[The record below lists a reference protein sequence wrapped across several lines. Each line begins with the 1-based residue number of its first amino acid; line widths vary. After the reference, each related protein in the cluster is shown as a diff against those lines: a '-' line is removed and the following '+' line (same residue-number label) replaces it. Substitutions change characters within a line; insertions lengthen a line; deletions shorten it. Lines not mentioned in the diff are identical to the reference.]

1 MIRPRQIPL
10 VPGFPRKKR
19 HIPWL
24 FLVLQISR
32 THMTTPFVSSLGS
45 FDTSY
50 PRPAAPGLASACRWP
65 SKNMLDTSARFVQ
78 NLGYGHV
85 EYNLLMDPLR
95 HTVLLVFS
103 FCPLQIP
110 KLFFCPSLAFCNP
123 SYTTPGAFW
132 ISFALHDTSKSPTY
146 PSCLCLSLPVVRAWV
161 SCFSPLLLER
171 MKKSIYYEC
180 LLLEIRGDAVALTCD
195 IYTWYWQ
202 IPPRL
207 REKRKVPKCDDSEH
221 VTFPARNSS
230 RKWSPK
236 YHEP

>member
-1 MIRPRQIPL
+1 MAQSSAATISLPDSAHSFCVGGNWSNDPSETDSFGAGVSSEETTHSLI
-10 VPGFPRKKR
+10 VSC
-19 HIPWL
+19 
-24 FLVLQISR
+24 LQISR

-123 SYTTPGAFW
+123 SYTTPGAF
-132 ISFALHDTSKSPTY
+132 
-146 PSCLCLSLPVVRAWV
+146 
-161 SCFSPLLLER
+161 
-171 MKKSIYYEC
+171 
-180 LLLEIRGDAVALTCD
+180 
-195 IYTWYWQ
+195 
-202 IPPRL
+202 
-207 REKRKVPKCDDSEH
+207 
-221 VTFPARNSS
+221 
-230 RKWSPK
+230 
-236 YHEP
+236 